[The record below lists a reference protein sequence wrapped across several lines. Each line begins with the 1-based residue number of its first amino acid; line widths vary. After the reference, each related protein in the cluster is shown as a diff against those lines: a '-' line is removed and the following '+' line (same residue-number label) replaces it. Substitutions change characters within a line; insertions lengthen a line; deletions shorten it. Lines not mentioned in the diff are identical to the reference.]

1 MALLLLMVA
10 APIVAA
16 DTEATHTIKIWPV
29 GTPSETGWP
38 IVTESPAT
46 LFVLHT
52 GQGPIKN
59 VWLLIAINEPTYDN
73 LNMITINGTEYLNKT
88 DFTILANS
96 WIPPGPA
103 NSTTGYPGTT
113 WHYMASALRGAMNE
127 TNHIIYWTIKYF
139 LPEITTTPQTFT
151 VALNLTAHTSPKALI
166 LGLGRYDDPPNN
178 IQSSIL
184 QTDSPFNRFTS
195 YSKSTLVV
203 VPEIATLALMASPF
217 AGLGL
222 YAIRRRKK

>member
-1 MALLLLMVA
+1 MASLLIMVA
-10 APIVAA
+10 LPIVAA
-16 DTEATHTIKIWPV
+16 DSGSAHTIKIWPV
-29 GTPSETGWP
+29 GTPSETSLP
-38 IVTESPAT
+38 IVTTTPAN
-46 LFVLHT
+46 LFILHT

-73 LNMITINGTEYLNKT
+73 LNMITINGTEFLNKT
-88 DFTILANS
+88 DFIILANS
-96 WIPPGPA
+96 WIPLGPA

-127 TNHIIYWTIKYF
+127 TNKIVYWTIKYF
-139 LPEITTTPQTFT
+139 LPEITTIPLSFT
-151 VALNLTAHTSPKALI
+151 VEVKLTAPSNLKALI
-166 LGLGRYDDPPNN
+166 LGLGRYDDPPNSIESFS
-178 IQSSIL
+178 IQNN
-184 QTDSPFNRFTS
+184 SPFNRFTS
-195 YSKSTLVV
+195 YSKSTLV

>member
-1 MALLLLMVA
+1 MTLLLVMA
-10 APIVAA
+10 AVPIVAA
-16 DTEATHTIKIWPV
+16 DTGSAHTIKIWPV
-29 GTPSETGWP
+29 GTTSETGRP
-38 IVTESPAT
+38 IITFTPTT
-46 LFVLHT
+46 LFILHT

-73 LNMITINGTEYLNKT
+73 LNMITINGTEFLNKT

-96 WIPPGPA
+96 WIPLGPA

-113 WHYMASALRGAMNE
+113 WHYMASGLRGAMNE
-127 TNHIIYWTIKYF
+127 TNKIVYWTIKYF
-139 LPEITTTPQTFT
+139 LPEITTIPQTFT
-151 VALNLTAHTSPKALI
+151 VAVELTAPANLKALI

-178 IQSSIL
+178 IESSIL

-195 YSKSTLVV
+195 YSKSTLV

-222 YAIRRRKK
+222 YAIRRRRK